1 MKMSTH
7 MKVVAVLALVAG
19 GASAQIQGTV
29 VNTDGKAIAGA
40 IRWKNTQK
48 AYAVTTDKVEIEV
61 PLANVKEVL
70 VARPK
75 ELDAAVNMV
84 QQSNAAGA
92 IPLLEKISAEYIML
106 QWDGVATRLL
116 GEAYL
121 KAGDAEK
128 AQRVCE
134 KIIAA
139 DPEKAYLGEM
149 APVYWQALLKLD
161 RKSKVEDL
169 VGKAIK
175 SGGREASA
183 AALNMRGDLTLATGE
198 TNEIAKKALRDG
210 FLRVVTLY
218 RDVKSA
224 QPEAL
229 YKAAKCFEKIGQSAR
244 ADQMRTTLKSDYS
257 STEWARKP

>member
-1 MKMSTH
+1 
-7 MKVVAVLALVAG
+7 MKVVALLAVVAG
-19 GASAQIQGTV
+19 AASAQIQGII
-29 VNTDGKAIAGA
+29 VNTDGKAIEGA
-40 IRWKNTQK
+40 IRWKNSTK
-48 AYAVTTDKVEIEV
+48 SYAVSKGQIDVEV
-61 PLANVKEVL
+61 PLANVREVQ

-75 ELDAAVNMV
+75 ELDVAVNQI
-84 QQSNAAGA
+84 QQNNAAGA

-121 KAGDAEK
+121 KAGEAEK

-134 KIIAA
+134 KLIAA

-183 AALNMRGDLTLATGE
+183 AALNMRGDLTLATGD

-244 ADQMRTTLKSDYS
+244 ADQMRTTLKSEYGS
-257 STEWARKP
+257 SEWARKP